1 MNTRDGGKNLRA
13 PGNYDVDA
21 ASALAVIDFLVVDE
35 KTGELIKEVG
45 LTQQE
50 FKDECDINEIVRRFG
65 LTGQLPD
72 SYRAPVSGDF
82 TGISDFKS
90 AMDAV
95 RAAQERFMEMPGEL
109 RAKFDNDPQ
118 KLMSFLDD
126 EKNRDEAVKLGI
138 VNKPP
143 EVTRDAVKAIDELAA
158 VLKPKPA
165 A

>member
-1 MNTRDGGKNLRA
+1 MNTRDGGSVLRA
-13 PGNYDVDA
+13 PGNYDVDRISNL
-21 ASALAVIDFLVVDE
+21 SAIDFMKVDE
-35 KTGELIKEVG
+35 VTGELVKEVS

-72 SYRAPVSGDF
+72 NYRAPVSGDF
-82 TGISDFKS
+82 TGISDFKT

-95 RAAQERFMEMPGEL
+95 RAAQDRFMEMPAEL
-109 RAKFDNDPQ
+109 RARFDNDPQ
-118 KLMSFLDD
+118 KLIGFLDD
-126 EKNRDEAVKLGI
+126 EKNREEAIKLGI
-138 VNKPP
+138 LNKPP
-143 EVTRDAVKAIDELAA
+143 EVTRDAVKAIDDLAA